1 MKNSFI
7 LSKIPYVIIPLVSV
21 VSSYFLYKIIP
32 LNNFSEI
39 SIVSATASIQVWI
52 WLSYV
57 VLVGLI
63 YLGLARSRNISVLN
77 FTLMYILT
85 LVISINL
92 SATAMSLK
100 GTPLASA
107 DIRGDLGNMV
117 DYAQYAKENGTSVT
131 LSFWPPGTLTFYPPV
146 WTTIVG
152 NIARLLGVD
161 AVAVYKPAEF
171 VLLIVGPIVTFLVW
185 KKLTPLWV
193 ATIIS
198 IFFAST
204 QTHYFYYWKVIPLQ
218 ILVPII
224 VISIKR
230 VLSLEQDKKNIFL
243 DHLYGV
249 AIGVLILTYYGNFWW
264 TILLMMSLSILT
276 FFSKNRELVQKKQ
289 TIYSLSA
296 GLVLVPTMLGPILEI
311 SILLL
316 YSIFIG
322 VIFFNLLIDKY
333 SNIAKLKNFFAAFS
347 IAGVYLV
354 AFLYFR
360 VNDGWAEGGVTSANP
375 TLRSPFN
382 LGVLDLLMI
391 LSFIILFVFSLRISW
406 FKDIST
412 VLIGFCV
419 SALIM
424 RYFIASR
431 MQVTNMVDLWPRS
444 SELFY
449 YAFNLLI
456 LLTILGAI
464 QSIFY
469 LAKSNPVI
477 IDIFERKNNLFY
489 VSAIAL
495 FIIYGSLSNVLGER
509 VYGSMPVNSFNGAWY
524 AHKGCSNPHEDPM
537 LAKVFE
543 TRPYIQDFLR
553 ENCWGKKWPLVAP
566 IVEK

>member
-63 YLGLARSRNISVLN
+63 YLGLARSKNISILN

-100 GTPLASA
+100 GTPLASG
-107 DIRGDLGNMV
+107 DIRGDLLGMV
-117 DYAQYAKENGTSVT
+117 DFAQYAKENGWTGDLRAS
-131 LSFWPPGTLTFYPPV
+131 GDFYPPV
-146 WTTIVG
+146 WPTIVG
-152 NIARLLGVD
+152 NIARILDVN
-161 AVAVYKPAEF
+161 AIQIYKPAEL
-171 VLLIVGPIVTFLVW
+171 VLLIIGPLATFFIW
-185 KKLTPLWV
+185 KKLTPVWV
-193 ATIIS
+193 ALTIS
-198 IFFAST
+198 IYLAVLQNYYSF
-204 QTHYFYYWKVIPLQ
+204 YWKFIPLYVLIP
-218 ILVPII
+218 ILILLI
-224 VISIKR
+224 KNASIKVADNR
-230 VLSLEQDKKNIFL
+230 SEIF
-243 DHLYGV
+243 DHIYGFAV
-249 AIGVLILTYYGNFWW
+249 GMLILTYFGNYWW
-264 TILLMMSLSILT
+264 AILFMMILSFLT
-276 FFSKNRELVQKKQ
+276 FFSKNIEIVQKRQ
-289 TIYSLSA
+289 TIYYLGA
-296 GLVLVPTMLGPILEI
+296 GLALVPPTVGSILEI
-311 SILLL
+311 SISFL
-316 YSIFIG
+316 YAIFI
-322 VIFFNLLIDKY
+322 IFIVLNYIIEKKAKIAVFKNYFASAIIIVSYLL
-333 SNIAKLKNFFAAFS
+333 
-347 IAGVYLV
+347 
-354 AFLYFR
+354 AFLFFR
-360 VNDGWAEGGVTSANP
+360 TNDDWFEGDVATANP
-375 TLRSPFN
+375 TLRSPFSI
-382 LGVLDLLMI
+382 GGLDLLFI
-391 LSFIILFVFSLRISW
+391 ISFIVLFVISLRVTW
-406 FKDIST
+406 LKDISI

-431 MQVTNMVDLWPRS
+431 MQVTNLVDLWPRS
-444 SELFY
+444 NDLFL
-449 YAFNLLI
+449 YAFNLII

-469 LAKSNPVI
+469 FASSNNVFK
-477 IDIFERKNNLFY
+477 DIFGEKNNLFY
-489 VSAIAL
+489 ISAIVL
-495 FIIYGSLSNVLGER
+495 FIIYGSLSNVLGDR
-509 VYGSMPVNSFNGAWY
+509 VYGSMPVNSFNGAWF

-566 IVEK
+566 IVEN